1 MAATDISLPLAKSS
15 CAHLSGVGPKLA
27 ANLEK
32 LGISNLQDL
41 LFHLPIR
48 YQDKTRITAMRDLRV
63 KEYCVIEGVIKQTK
77 VNRYKRPS
85 LVCNISDAT
94 GLVSCRFFHFSNAQ
108 HQQMVNGKRMRCFGE
123 IRYYNGHF
131 TMLHP
136 EYQIFDARQTLAVE
150 ENLTPI
156 YHTTE
161 GLGQK
166 TIRQLINQ
174 ALGMLKNPC
183 FLEEL
188 LPLKIRQHYQLCELQ
203 QAIHFIHHPPPDTQL
218 ELLLEGTHPM
228 LKRLIFE
235 ELIAHQLAMRRIRN
249 QLKSLGAPQ
258 LKQQSS
264 LISDFVKQ
272 LPFTLTQAQ
281 QRVINEIYQDLSL
294 PQPMLR
300 LVQGDVGCGKT
311 IVALLAML
319 VAVDNDYQAVLMA
332 PTEILAEQHYLNCKK
347 ALKSHNIHVAWL
359 SGKLKARDRNY
370 GLSAIS
376 GGQAKIIIGT
386 HALFQKNVQFYN
398 LGLVI
403 IDEQHRFGVD
413 QRLLLR
419 DKGQQHSTLPHQL
432 IMTATPIPRTLAMTS
447 YADMDYS
454 VIDELPPGRMPI
466 TTVALPNTRR
476 EEILER
482 VKKHT
487 LSHQQ
492 TYWVCTLIEESEQLQ
507 CQAAT
512 DVAEE
517 IAQKLPEL
525 NVGLVHGR
533 LSSEQ
538 KESIMS
544 DFKQGHIDLLVAT
557 TVIEVGVDVPNASLI
572 IIENPERL
580 GLSQLHQLR
589 GRVGRG
595 KNQSHCVLLYQPN
608 LSEYAIARLAIMRET
623 NDGFKIAEHD
633 MKLRGPGEILGT
645 KQTGITRFKVANII
659 RDKKLLPTIKPICE
673 LIESEHSEQ
682 ITKLIERWLAD
693 NEQYARV

>member
-1 MAATDISLPLAKSS
+1 LAATDISLPLAKSS

-300 LVQGDVGCGKT
+300 LVQGDVGCG
-311 IVALLAML
+311 
-319 VAVDNDYQAVLMA
+319 NNRR
-332 PTEILAEQHYLNCKK
+332 P
-347 ALKSHNIHVAWL
+347 
-359 SGKLKARDRNY
+359 
-370 GLSAIS
+370 
-376 GGQAKIIIGT
+376 
-386 HALFQKNVQFYN
+386 
-398 LGLVI
+398 
-403 IDEQHRFGVD
+403 
-413 QRLLLR
+413 
-419 DKGQQHSTLPHQL
+419 
-432 IMTATPIPRTLAMTS
+432 TS
-447 YADMDYS
+447 YAS
-454 VIDELPPGRMPI
+454 
-466 TTVALPNTRR
+466 
-476 EEILER
+476 
-482 VKKHT
+482 
-487 LSHQQ
+487 
-492 TYWVCTLIEESEQLQ
+492 
-507 CQAAT
+507 
-512 DVAEE
+512 
-517 IAQKLPEL
+517 
-525 NVGLVHGR
+525 
-533 LSSEQ
+533 
-538 KESIMS
+538 
-544 DFKQGHIDLLVAT
+544 
-557 TVIEVGVDVPNASLI
+557 
-572 IIENPERL
+572 
-580 GLSQLHQLR
+580 R
-589 GRVGRG
+589 G
-595 KNQSHCVLLYQPN
+595 
-608 LSEYAIARLAIMRET
+608 
-623 NDGFKIAEHD
+623 
-633 MKLRGPGEILGT
+633 
-645 KQTGITRFKVANII
+645 
-659 RDKKLLPTIKPICE
+659 
-673 LIESEHSEQ
+673 
-682 ITKLIERWLAD
+682 
-693 NEQYARV
+693 